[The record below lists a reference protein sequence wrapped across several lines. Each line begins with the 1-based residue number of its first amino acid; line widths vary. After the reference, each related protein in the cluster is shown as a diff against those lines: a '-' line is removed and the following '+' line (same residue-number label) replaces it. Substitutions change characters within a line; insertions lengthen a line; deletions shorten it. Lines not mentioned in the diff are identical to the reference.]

1 MGESLFVNEIFHSIQ
16 GESSRAGFP
25 MAFVRLTGCNL
36 RCNYCDT
43 VYAYDEG
50 TRMEIDEIT
59 ERVGSYGCRSVEIT
73 GGEPMMQKSTVALA
87 GRFVELGYGVMME
100 TNGSVDLSPV
110 PKEVKKIVDIK
121 SPGSGAG
128 GSFLY
133 ENLTRLTQS
142 DELKFVI
149 TSRAD
154 FDWMISEIEERDL
167 LSICPVNVSIAAGKI
182 DPAELAGWLLKSG
195 KELRLNLQLHKI
207 LFGDKR
213 AV

>member
-25 MAFVRLTGCNL
+25 MAFVRLAGCNL

-43 VYAYDEG
+43 VYAYEEG
-50 TRMEIDEIT
+50 TRMEIGELT
-59 ERVGSYGCRSVEIT
+59 ERVGSYGCRAVEIT
-73 GGEPMMQKSTVALA
+73 GGEPMTQKGAADLA
-87 GRFVELGYGVMME
+87 GRFVKLGYGVMME

-121 SPGSGAG
+121 LPGSGAG

-133 ENLTRLTQS
+133 ENLKQITS
-142 DELKFVI
+142 HDELKFVCS
-149 TSRAD
+149 SRDD
-154 FDWMISEIEERDL
+154 FDWMISEIEKRDL

-182 DPAELAGWLLKSG
+182 DPAEFAGWILKSG
-195 KELRLNLQLHKI
+195 KNLRLNLQLHKI
-207 LFGDKR
+207 LFGDGR